1 MIHDSQRISGVNVP
15 VRRERDRERAMVP
28 ALRVMMDSR
37 MLVLKWQ
44 RVIREWESIE
54 TLGTVPRIM
63 QKAVLL
69 LVR

>member
-1 MIHDSQRISGVNVP
+1 M
-15 VRRERDRERAMVP
+15 
-28 ALRVMMDSR
+28 RVMMDSR

-54 TLGTVPRIM
+54 TSGTVPRIM